1 MKKEHTI
8 STGSL
13 LLFAA
18 IHGIGGIVSLLLV
31 NDMHNAHVVYVGI
44 IIAGIFLFLNLLL
57 CCMYV
62 WEMFKRLIFD

>member
-8 STGSL
+8 STGAL
-13 LLFAA
+13 LLFAF
-18 IHGIGGIVSLLLV
+18 IHGIGTIVSLHLL
-31 NDMHNAHVVYVGI
+31 NDMRNAHAIYAGI
-44 IIAGIFLFLNLLL
+44 VIAGIFLFLNLLL

>member
-1 MKKEHTI
+1 MKKKQTI

-13 LLFAA
+13 LLFAV
-18 IHGIGGIVSLLLV
+18 IHGIGVLVSLHLL
-31 NDMHNAHVVYVGI
+31 NDMYNAHAVYAGI

-62 WEMFKRLIFD
+62 WEMFRRLIFD

>member
-13 LLFAA
+13 LLFAV
-18 IHGIGGIVSLLLV
+18 IHGIGVLMSLHLL
-31 NDMHNAHVVYVGI
+31 NDMHNAHAVYVGI

-57 CCMYV
+57 CCMYA